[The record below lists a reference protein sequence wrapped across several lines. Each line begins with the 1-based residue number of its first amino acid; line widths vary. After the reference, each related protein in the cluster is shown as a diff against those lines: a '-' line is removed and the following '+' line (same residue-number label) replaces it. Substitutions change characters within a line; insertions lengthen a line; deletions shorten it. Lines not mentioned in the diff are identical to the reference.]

1 MKKLISITLTAALL
15 TAALAGCAKTENSG
29 SNSTSSNATSSTP
42 AQTTENAPAAPTEEA
57 TSAPAESTT
66 PESTTAPAETVPAP
80 TEEAPAAATEEAPLP
95 VGSTVIADWA
105 ENVQLGENFTEIS
118 ADESEYQ
125 GRVVFTTDGA
135 VSDFKLLAL
144 TFVDI
149 DDEGHIIFDIS
160 EVYTQPALTAD
171 LPLVVN
177 LTFIGEIP
185 NYGISYENGTGEVQR
200 FSLNESGFD
209 GSLILSAF

>member
-29 SNSTSSNATSSTP
+29 SNSTSSNATSSAP
-42 AQTTENAPAAPTEEA
+42 AQTTENAPAAPTAEA

-66 PESTTAPAETVPAP
+66 PESTTAPAETAPAP
-80 TEEAPAAATEEAPLP
+80 TEEAPLP

-149 DDEGHIIFDIS
+149 DDEGHIIFDIE
-160 EVYTQPALTAD
+160 EVHSQPTLTAD

>member
-29 SNSTSSNATSSTP
+29 SNSTSSNATSSAP
-42 AQTTENAPAAPTEEA
+42 AQTTENAPAAPTAEA

-66 PESTTAPAETVPAP
+66 PESTTAPAETAPAP
-80 TEEAPAAATEEAPLP
+80 TEEAPLP

-185 NYGISYENGTGEVQR
+185 NYGISYDNGTGEVQR

-209 GSLILSAF
+209 GSLLLSEF

>member
-1 MKKLISITLTAALL
+1 MKKLLSITLTAALL
-15 TAALAGCAKTENSG
+15 TAALTGCAKTEN
-29 SNSTSSNATSSTP
+29 NSSNATSSAP
-42 AQTTENAPAAPTEEA
+42 AQTTENAPTAESTTAES
-57 TSAPAESTT
+57 TSAPAET
-66 PESTTAPAETVPAP
+66 
-80 TEEAPAAATEEAPLP
+80 APAAATEEAPLP
-95 VGSTVIADWA
+95 VGSVVAADWT

-144 TFVDI
+144 TFVDV

-160 EVYTQPALTAD
+160 EVYTQPALTSEQ
-171 LPLVVN
+171 PLVVN

-185 NYGISYENGTGEVQR
+185 NYGISYDNGTGEVQR
-200 FSLNESGFD
+200 FSLSESGFD
-209 GSLILSAF
+209 GSLVLSEF

>member
-1 MKKLISITLTAALL
+1 MKKLLSITLTAALL
-15 TAALAGCAKTENSG
+15 TAALTGCATKEN
-29 SNSTSSNATSSTP
+29 NSSNATSSAP
-42 AQTTENAPAAPTEEA
+42 VQTSENAPEPAAPTEEA

-66 PESTTAPAETVPAP
+66 AETTTAPAETASAP

-95 VGSTVIADWA
+95 VGSVVTADWA

-149 DDEGHIIFDIS
+149 DDEGNIIFDIS
-160 EVYTQPALTAD
+160 EVYTQPTLTAE
-171 LPLVVN
+171 LPLVVD

-185 NYGISYENGTGEVQR
+185 NYGISYDNGTGEVQH

-209 GSLILSAF
+209 GSLVLSAF